1 MYYYS
6 PSWFTEKTS
15 TSLQFFLEF
24 VYTKCNGKLT
34 HSFLMQPFST
44 LRKHQK
50 TVRYKALLFNFSK
63 KFPKRN
69 HIFMT
74 KKDWRFCD
82 QVSQVIAILD
92 KSGKF
97 SSSIALFLGCDF
109 PTLTDSLN
117 LFKYLRSYSGPKN

>member
-82 QVSQVIAILD
+82 QVSQVISILD
-92 KSGKF
+92 KKWKIFILNCSFFRLWF
-97 SSSIALFLGCDF
+97 SDSN
-109 PTLTDSLN
+109 SLN
-117 LFKYLRSYSGPKN
+117 LFKYLKSYSGPKN